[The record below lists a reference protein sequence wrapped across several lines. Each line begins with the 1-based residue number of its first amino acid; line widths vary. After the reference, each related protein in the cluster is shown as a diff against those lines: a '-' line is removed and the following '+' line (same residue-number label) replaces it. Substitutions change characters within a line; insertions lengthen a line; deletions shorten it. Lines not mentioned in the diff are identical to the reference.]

1 MKAQTM
7 RRVRQ
12 FHFYIGVFLAPLIVL
27 FALSGAL
34 QTFRLQEE
42 KGWGGTPPVWIET
55 IASIHTDSKLPK
67 VVVPDASKPA
77 GVDAVK
83 KPVKPKPAPVNKL
96 PMQIL
101 VVTMGVGLLLSAL
114 LGVTIAL
121 NSPATRRVSLVM
133 LAAGTVLPILLLK
146 LA

>member
-55 IASIHTDSKLPK
+55 IASIHKDSKLPK
-67 VVVPDASKPA
+67 LVVADTNKPA
-77 GVDAVK
+77 GAEAVK
-83 KPVKPKPAPVNKL
+83 KPVKPRPAPVNKL

-121 NSPATRRVSLVM
+121 NSPATRRISLVM